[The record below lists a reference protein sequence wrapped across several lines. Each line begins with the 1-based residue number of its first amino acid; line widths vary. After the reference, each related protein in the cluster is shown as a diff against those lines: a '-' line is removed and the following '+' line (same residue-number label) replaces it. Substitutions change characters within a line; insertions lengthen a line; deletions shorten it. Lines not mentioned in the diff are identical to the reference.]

1 MAVTYRYATSD
12 EYPPIR
18 QFLDEYWA
26 KGHIYV
32 RDRALFDWTFDRKPL
47 WTEEGYS
54 FALALENDELVGI
67 LGGIPFAFNCFGK
80 RSTGVWIA
88 NYVIRPDHRKGTTA
102 LQLLSMFRRPCF
114 QPVIAFGINP
124 ATATIYRVL
133 RGEVLPHIPRYF
145 AVLPD
150 AVGRMVDFL
159 RIAHPEWPTENAE
172 AVAETFR
179 LRAVPAATYNSCST
193 IPAEWDTRDWPAIA
207 ERTVG
212 AARDRNYL
220 QWRYQAHPDFSYRI
234 LSVPDGPSHG
244 LLVWRLE
251 TIRRADSAL
260 REDVDRIGRLVD
272 ILPASPS
279 NASALIELFLKQ
291 LKEADAFAADFY
303 GYHGEIR
310 ALLASNG
317 FKSVDCHPDGD
328 AIPSRF
334 QPLDGKGGAILSA
347 LFPPG
352 GAPPCNLDDRC
363 PWYWTKSDSDQ
374 DRPN

>member
-1 MAVTYRYATSD
+1 MAVTFRYATYD

-26 KGHIYV
+26 KDHIYV
-32 RDRALFDWTFDRKPL
+32 RDRALFDWTFNRKPL
-47 WTEEGYS
+47 WTDEGYS
-54 FALALENDELVGI
+54 FALAHEGGELVGI
-67 LGGIPFAFNCFGK
+67 LGAIPFEFNCFGK

-88 NYVIRPDHRKGTTA
+88 NYVIRPDHRKGSIA

-150 AVGRMVDFL
+150 AVARMVKFL
-159 RIAHPEWPTENAE
+159 SIAHPEWPREKAE
-172 AVAETFR
+172 EVAETFR
-179 LRAVPAATYNSCST
+179 LHA
-193 IPAEWDTRDWPAIA
+193 IPAVTCHANPVIPSEWDTRDWPAIA

-212 AARDRNYL
+212 AARDMQYL
-220 QWRYQAHPDFSYRI
+220 AWRYQVHPRFSYRF
-234 LSVPDGPSHG
+234 LSIPEGRSNG

-251 TIRRADSAL
+251 PVRRATPEG
-260 REDVDRIGRLVD
+260 REEVDRIGRIVEF
-272 ILPASPS
+272 LPASAE
-279 NASALIELFLKQ
+279 NASALIGLFLKE
-291 LKEADAFAADFY
+291 LKEAGAFGADFY
-303 GYHGEIR
+303 GYHGESR
-310 ALLASNG
+310 AGLAANC
-317 FKSVDCHPDGD
+317 FKPVDCHPDGD
-328 AIPSRF
+328 AVPSRF

-347 LFPPG
+347 IFPPE
-352 GAPPCNLDDRC
+352 GAPSCSLDDHC